1 MLDVVS
7 TTPRY
12 SGVDRQK
19 SDGATYTPAALAK
32 FVAEQMLR
40 VAELPQSGKIRVL
53 DPACGD
59 GALLDALIESLP
71 PVFRQRVEALGYDTD
86 PEAIR
91 IASQRLGQD
100 FPDLDICL
108 EQKDFLE
115 HVLNLQGGGDL
126 FSAGEVQEPFHLVI
140 ANPPYVR
147 TQIMGAQQARQLAQ
161 SFGLTGRVDLYYPFL
176 LGISQVLAQNG
187 VAGVITSNRFMTTKS
202 GQAVRRAMLARFRIL
217 HAWDFG
223 DTKLFD
229 AAVLPSVLLARG
241 TPGSQHPRTH
251 AIAYSSIYET
261 NDAAIA
267 QAKDVLSALAAEDDT
282 VIAIPDGRRF
292 RLRHGVL
299 DNGGDPEGIWR
310 VATQATDQW
319 LATVEANTWET
330 FRRIGKIRVGVKS
343 TADKVFIRNDWNH
356 LPDGRPE
363 LLRPLITRS
372 CARRF
377 KAVVPENAKHI
388 KEILYPHEVT
398 ENGRAAVDLGRY
410 PKTANYLEK
419 HRAALEARTYLIEAG
434 RKWYELWVPQDPAAW
449 PAPKI
454 VFPDISD
461 KPIFWIDTDGG
472 IVNGE
477 CYWLQCENKDEQDL
491 LWLALAVA
499 NSTFIEA
506 FYDHRFNNKLYAG
519 RRRYIT
525 QYVELFPLP
534 HPKCDAAM
542 AIIDL
547 AKKFTP
553 GHPRKRPINL
563 PPTSMRGFGVFSVY
577 PLKKFCGNRS
587 WIFPLITLPSKR
599 RKRVKK
605 SAPVVTN
612 RWVSVTC
619 LPSVLA

>member
-1 MLDVVS
+1 MLDTVS

-12 SGVDRQK
+12 SDVGRQK
-19 SDGATYTPAALAK
+19 SDGATYTPIAFAK
-32 FVAEQMLR
+32 FVAEQMLQA
-40 VAELPQSGKIRVL
+40 AELPKNGKIRVL

-59 GALLDALIESLP
+59 GALLDALIKNLP
-71 PVFRQRVEALGYDTD
+71 LKFRERVEVVGYDTD
-86 PEAIR
+86 SEAIR
-91 IASQRLGQD
+91 IASQRLQRD
-100 FPDLDICL
+100 FPELDVRL

-126 FSAGEVQEPFHLVI
+126 YSTGEVQDPFHLVI

-147 TQIMGAQQARQLAQ
+147 TQIMGAQQAQQLAQ

-176 LGISQVLAQNG
+176 LGISQVLADNG
-187 VAGVITSNRFMTTKS
+187 VTGVITSNRFMTTKS
-202 GQAVRRAMLARFRIL
+202 GQAVRRAMLSRFRIL
-217 HAWDFG
+217 HVWDLG

-241 TPGSQHPRTH
+241 TSDSQHPHTNG
-251 AIAYSSIYET
+251 IAYSSIYET

-267 QAKDVLSALAAEDDT
+267 EAEDVLSALNADNDT
-282 VIAIPDGRRF
+282 VIAIPDGRHF
-292 RLRHGVL
+292 RVRHGVL
-299 DNGGDPEGIWR
+299 DNGGYPEGIWR

-319 LATVEANTWET
+319 LAIVEANTWET

-343 TADKVFIRNDWNH
+343 TADKIFIRNDWGN
-356 LPDGRPE
+356 LPDGQPE
-363 LLRPLITRS
+363 LLRPLITRKH
-372 CARRF
+372 ARRF
-377 KAVVPENAKHI
+377 KAVVPENPKHI

-398 ENGRAAVDLGRY
+398 ENGRVAVDLNRY
-410 PKTANYLEK
+410 PIAASYLKK

-449 PAPKI
+449 PSPKL

-472 IVNGE
+472 VVNGE

-499 NSTFIEA
+499 NSSFIEA

-534 HPKCDAAM
+534 NPKSDEAI

-547 AKKFTP
+547 AKIIHAQTP
-553 GHPRKRPINL
+553 STEADQLAADLDARIWRVFGL
-563 PPTSMRGFGVFSVY
+563 PVEEILR
-577 PLKKFCGNRS
+577 
-587 WIFPLITLPSKR
+587 
-599 RKRVKK
+599 
-605 SAPVVTN
+605 
-612 RWVSVTC
+612 
-619 LPSVLA
+619 

>member
-1 MLDVVS
+1 MLGIV
-7 TTPRY
+7 TTAPRY
-12 SGVDRQK
+12 SDVDRQK
-19 SDGATYTPAALAK
+19 SDGATYTPIAFAT

-40 VAELPQSGKIRVL
+40 VANLPTCGKIRVL

-59 GALLDALIESLP
+59 GALLDALIKLLP
-71 PVFRQRVEALGYDTD
+71 ATSRKRVEAVGYDTD

-91 IASQRLGQD
+91 IASKRLQQD
-100 FPDLDICL
+100 FPDLDVRL

-147 TQIMGAQQARQLAQ
+147 TQIMGAQQAQQLAQ

-176 LGISQVLAQNG
+176 LGISHVLSDNG
-187 VAGVITSNRFMTTKS
+187 VTGVITSNRFMTTNS
-202 GQAVRRAMLARFRIL
+202 GQAVRRAMLSRFRIL
-217 HAWDFG
+217 HAWDLG

-241 TPGSQHPRTH
+241 TRDSQHPHTNG
-251 AIAYSSIYET
+251 IAYSSIYET
-261 NDAAIA
+261 EDVAIA
-267 QAKDVLSALAAEDDT
+267 EATDALSALTADNDT
-282 VIAIPDGRRF
+282 VVAIPDGRHF
-292 RLRHGVL
+292 RVRHGTL

-319 LATVEANTWET
+319 LATVEANTWDT

-343 TADKVFIRNDWNH
+343 TADKVFVRNDWSD
-356 LPDGRPE
+356 LPSGRPE
-363 LLRPLITRS
+363 LLRPLITRK

-377 KAVVPENAKHI
+377 RAEVPSKAKHI

-398 ENGRAAVDLGRY
+398 ENGRVAVDLSLY
-410 PKTANYLEK
+410 PNAASYLEE
-419 HRAALEARTYLIEAG
+419 HRDTLEARTYLIKAG

-449 PAPKI
+449 SLPKL

-461 KPIFWIDTDGG
+461 KPIFWLDTDGG

-477 CYWLQCENKDEQDL
+477 CYWLQCENKNEQNL

-534 HPKCDAAM
+534 NPACDE
-542 AIIDL
+542 AITIVAL
-547 AKKFTP
+547 AKEIHAK
-553 GHPRKRPINL
+553 
-563 PPTSMRGFGVFSVY
+563 
-577 PLKKFCGNRS
+577 
-587 WIFPLITLPSKR
+587 LPSAEAEQLATDLDALIW
-599 RKRVKK
+599 RVFGLNSEK
-605 SAPVVTN
+605 
-612 RWVSVTC
+612 VSR
-619 LPSVLA
+619 

>member
-1 MLDVVS
+1 MLGIVA
-7 TTPRY
+7 TAPRY
-12 SGVDRQK
+12 SDVDRQK
-19 SDGATYTPAALAK
+19 YDGVTYTPKVFAS

-40 VAELPQSGKIRVL
+40 AAELPGSGRIRVL

-59 GALLDALIESLP
+59 GALLDALIKKIP
-71 PVFRQRVEALGYDTD
+71 HAFRNRVEVVGYDTD
-86 PEAIR
+86 PVAIR
-91 IASQRLGQD
+91 TASQRLRLD
-100 FPDLDICL
+100 YPDLDVRL

-126 FSAGEVQEPFHLVI
+126 FSAGELQESFHLVI

-147 TQIMGAQQARQLAQ
+147 TQIIGAQQAQQLAQ
-161 SFGLTGRVDLYYPFL
+161 RFGLTGRVDLYYPFL
-176 LGISQVLAQNG
+176 LGISQVLADNG
-187 VAGVITSNRFMTTKS
+187 VTGVITSNRFMTTKS
-202 GQAVRRAMLARFRIL
+202 GQTVRQAMLSRFRIL
-217 HAWDFG
+217 HVWDLG

-241 TPGSQHPRTH
+241 TPNAQHPQNNE
-251 AIAYSSIYET
+251 IAYSSIYET
-261 NDAAIA
+261 NDVAIA
-267 QAKDVLSALAAEDDT
+267 GAEDALSALNTDNDT

-292 RLRHGVL
+292 RVRHGVL

-343 TADKVFIRNDWNH
+343 TADKIFIRNDWNN

-363 LLRPLITRS
+363 LLRPLATRK

-398 ENGRAAVDLGRY
+398 ENGRAAVALDCY
-410 PKTANYLEK
+410 PKTARYLEQ
-419 HRAALEARTYLIEAG
+419 HREALESRTYLIEAG
-434 RKWYELWVPQDPAAW
+434 RRWYELWVPQDPAAW
-449 PAPKI
+449 PLPKL

-461 KPIFWIDTDGG
+461 KPIFWIDTEGSV
-472 IVNGE
+472 VNGE
-477 CYWLQCENKDEQDL
+477 CYWMQCANKDEQDL

-534 HPKCDAAM
+534 NPRSDEAIT
-542 AIIDL
+542 IIDL
-547 AKKFTP
+547 AKEIHAKTP
-553 GHPRKRPINL
+553 STEADQLAADLNARIWRAFGL
-563 PPTSMRGFGVFSVY
+563 P
-577 PLKKFCGNRS
+577 
-587 WIFPLITLPSKR
+587 
-599 RKRVKK
+599 
-605 SAPVVTN
+605 AEE
-612 RWVSVTC
+612 
-619 LPSVLA
+619 VLR

>member
-1 MLDVVS
+1 MLDTVT

-12 SGVDRQK
+12 SDIDRQK
-19 SDGATYTPAALAK
+19 SNGATYTPIAFAR
-32 FVAEQMLR
+32 FVAEQMLQA
-40 VAELPQSGKIRVL
+40 AELPKSGKIRVL

-59 GALLDALIESLP
+59 GALLDALIKSLP
-71 PVFRQRVEALGYDTD
+71 SAFRKRVVAVGYDTD

-91 IASQRLGQD
+91 IASQRLRQD
-100 FPDLDICL
+100 LPELDLRL

-147 TQIMGAQQARQLAQ
+147 TQIMGAQQSQQLAQ

-176 LGISQVLAQNG
+176 LGISQVLADNG
-187 VAGVITSNRFMTTKS
+187 VTGVITSNRFMTTKS
-202 GQAVRRAMLARFRIL
+202 GQAVRRAMLSRFRIL
-217 HAWDFG
+217 HAWDLG

-241 TPGSQHPRTH
+241 TPDSQYSQTNG
-251 AIAYSSIYET
+251 IAYSSIYET
-261 NDAAIA
+261 NDTAIA
-267 QAKDVLSALAAEDDT
+267 EAEDVLSALNADNDT
-282 VIAIPDGRRF
+282 VIAIPDGRHF
-292 RLRHGVL
+292 RVRHGVL

-343 TADKVFIRNDWNH
+343 TADKVFIRNDWSN

-363 LLRPLITRS
+363 LLRPLITRK

-388 KEILYPHEVT
+388 KEILYPHEVA
-398 ENGRAAVDLGRY
+398 ENGRVAVDLGSY
-410 PKTANYLEK
+410 PKTASYLEK
-419 HRAALEARTYLIEAG
+419 HRDALEARTYLIEAG

-449 PAPKI
+449 PSPKL
-454 VFPDISD
+454 VFPDISN

-477 CYWLQCENKDEQDL
+477 CYWLQCENKNEQDL

-499 NSTFIEA
+499 NSSFIEA

-534 HPKCDAAM
+534 NPKCDEAM

-547 AKKFTP
+547 AKIIHAKTP
-553 GHPRKRPINL
+553 SAEADQLASDLNARIWRIFGL
-563 PPTSMRGFGVFSVY
+563 P
-577 PLKKFCGNRS
+577 
-587 WIFPLITLPSKR
+587 
-599 RKRVKK
+599 
-605 SAPVVTN
+605 AEE
-612 RWVSVTC
+612 
-619 LPSVLA
+619 VLR

>member
-1 MLDVVS
+1 MLNTIT

-12 SGVDRQK
+12 SNVARQK
-19 SDGATYTPAALAK
+19 SNGATYTPLAFAR
-32 FVAEQMLR
+32 FVAKQMLQ
-40 VAELPQSGKIRVL
+40 VAVLPKCGKIRVL

-59 GALLDALIESLP
+59 GALLDALIKILP
-71 PVFRQRVEALGYDTD
+71 PILRKRIEVIGYDTD
-86 PEAIR
+86 PEAIQ
-91 IASQRLGQD
+91 IASQRLLQD
-100 FPDLDICL
+100 FPDLDVRI

-126 FSAGEVQEPFHLVI
+126 FSSGEMQEPFHLVI

-147 TQIMGAQQARQLAQ
+147 TQIMGAQQAQQLAK

-176 LGISQVLAQNG
+176 LGISQVLADDG
-187 VAGVITSNRFMTTKS
+187 VTGVITSNRFMTTKS
-202 GQAVRRAMLARFRIL
+202 GQAVRRAMLSRFRIL
-217 HAWDFG
+217 HAWDLG

-241 TPGSQHPRTH
+241 TPDSQHPHTNG
-251 AIAYSSIYET
+251 ISYSSIYET
-261 NDAAIA
+261 NDTAIA
-267 QAKDVLSALAAEDDT
+267 EAEDVLSALNADNDT
-282 VIAIPDGRRF
+282 VVAIPDGRHF
-292 RLRHGVL
+292 RVRHGAL
-299 DNGGDPEGIWR
+299 DNGGDPEGTWR

-343 TADKVFIRNDWNH
+343 TADKIFIRNDWNS
-356 LPDGRPE
+356 LSDGRPE
-363 LLRPLITRS
+363 LLRPLITRK

-388 KEILYPHEVT
+388 KEILYPHDVT
-398 ENGRAAVDLGRY
+398 DDGRVAVDLGLY
-410 PKTANYLEK
+410 PKSASYLEK
-419 HRAALEARTYLIEAG
+419 HREALEARTYLIEAG
-434 RKWYELWVPQDPAAW
+434 RKWYELWVPQDPSAW
-449 PAPKI
+449 PSPKL

-472 IVNGE
+472 VVNGE

-499 NSTFIEA
+499 NSSFIEV

-534 HPKCDAAM
+534 NPNCDEAM

-547 AKKFTP
+547 AKKTHAKIPSTEADQLAADLNARIWRVF
-553 GHPRKRPINL
+553 GL
-563 PPTSMRGFGVFSVY
+563 P
-577 PLKKFCGNRS
+577 
-587 WIFPLITLPSKR
+587 
-599 RKRVKK
+599 
-605 SAPVVTN
+605 AEE
-612 RWVSVTC
+612 
-619 LPSVLA
+619 VLR

>member
-1 MLDVVS
+1 MNTMSIYLENACNAKS
-7 TTPRY
+7 SPRY
-12 SGVDRQK
+12 SKVGQEK
-19 SDGATYTPAALAK
+19 STGSTYTPADFAA
-32 FVAEQMLR
+32 FVADQM
-40 VAELPQSGKIRVL
+40 VQAADFPKSGKIRLL

-59 GALLDALIESLP
+59 GALLAALIKRLP
-71 PVFRQRVEALGYDTD
+71 SSAIKRIEVVGYDTN
-86 PEAIR
+86 PQAIEL
-91 IASQRLGQD
+91 ALQRLRQD
-100 FPDLDICL
+100 FQDLTVHL

-147 TQIMGAQQARQLAQ
+147 TQVMGAQQAQQLAQ

-176 LGISQVLAQNG
+176 LGISQVLAKNG

-202 GQAVRRAMLARFRIL
+202 GQAVRRAMLSRFNLL
-217 HAWDFG
+217 HAWDLG

-241 TPGSQHPRTH
+241 VGGSPH
-251 AIAYSSIYET
+251 AHSHEIAYSSIYET
-261 NDAAIA
+261 EDAAIA
-267 QAKDVLSALAAEDDT
+267 QASDALSALLADNDT

-292 RLRHGVL
+292 RVRHGAL

-343 TADKVFIRNDWNH
+343 TADKVFVRSDWAE
-356 LPDGRPE
+356 LPGGRPE
-363 LLRPLITRS
+363 LLRPLITRK

-377 KAVVPENAKHI
+377 KADIPAKTQHL
-388 KEILYPHEVT
+388 KEILYPHEMTV
-398 ENGRAAVDLGRY
+398 NGRAAVDLSLY
-410 PKTANYLEK
+410 PKAANYLEA
-419 HRAALEARTYLIEAG
+419 HRDVLEARTYLIEAG
-434 RKWYELWVPQDPAAW
+434 RQWYELWVPQDPAAW
-449 PAPKI
+449 SSPKL

-461 KPIFWIDTDGG
+461 KPVFWLDTEGG

-477 CYWLQCENKDEQDL
+477 CYWLQCADKDEQEL

-519 RRRYIT
+519 KRRFIT

-534 HPKCDAAM
+534 DPNCPEAM
-542 AIIDL
+542 VIVAL
-547 AKKFTP
+547 AKEIHAK
-553 GHPRKRPINL
+553 
-563 PPTSMRGFGVFSVY
+563 
-577 PLKKFCGNRS
+577 
-587 WIFPLITLPSKR
+587 LPSAEADR
-599 RKRVKK
+599 LAADLDARIWRVFGLQAEKI
-605 SAPVVTN
+605 PG
-612 RWVSVTC
+612 
-619 LPSVLA
+619 